1 MKKIILFISLI
12 FCGIVSNA
20 QSYYVATKTELYTY
34 NFNTEEWELRQNNPD
49 VNIIVVMEEEFLTIE
64 ANSPTMYKIFKDT
77 GKDIGTKSFTGY
89 RYKSIDLKKNDICSM
104 DVVKFGDSSYM
115 ISIIKGTDYNLRYY
129 IKTK

>member
-1 MKKIILFISLI
+1 MKKIIIFLSLLFCAMFGYS
-12 FCGIVSNA
+12 
-20 QSYYVATKTELYTY
+20 QSYYVAIRTELYTY
-34 NFNTEEWELRQNNPD
+34 NFNSEEWELRQNNPD
-49 VNIIVVMEEEFLTIE
+49 VNIIVVMEEEFITIE

-77 GKDIGTKSFTGY
+77 GKDIEGKTFSGY

-115 ISIIKGTDYNLRYY
+115 ISIIKGTEYNLRYY